1 MRRQLARQRAWG
13 LAGMLVR
20 RESAGTRTGLAWML
34 RWSTGTTRSARTM
47 GTAEATGDTGST
59 MWAGAT
65 EPTGSIHPAAAIR
78 SAETTG
84 DAGPAGTTSCAGT
97 AGTTSCAGTAGTTSC
112 AWTAGTTGRAE
123 PAGTTDRART
133 ARPRTRSELAR
144 QLNARQLSRAAGRW
158 LRTTVGTF
166 AVRRTGLFGEP
177 PGTARIYTPLTRRSP
192 GTRIAPR
199 TTRRQRPPLGQ
210 AGARCGDMSF
220 VFPARHPTLP
230 RCGRRRT
237 LWRSVATVVVV
248 VPMSGIIVAHHA
260 SCTRRNPRIPP
271 VR

>member
-1 MRRQLARQRAWG
+1 
-13 LAGMLVR
+13 
-20 RESAGTRTGLAWML
+20 
-34 RWSTGTTRSARTM
+34 M

-59 MWAGAT
+59 MRAGSTLRAGAT

-84 DAGPAGTTSCAGT
+84 DARPAGTTGRAGPAGTTSCAGPAGAT
-97 AGTTSCAGTAGTTSC
+97 SCAGPAGTTSCAGPAGTTSC
-112 AWTAGTTGRAE
+112 
-123 PAGTTDRART
+123 ART
-133 ARPRTRSELAR
+133 ARPRTRSELAG
-144 QLNARQLSRAAGRW
+144 QLDARQLSRAAGRW

-177 PGTARIYTPLTRRSP
+177 PGTARIHTPLTRRSP

-210 AGARCGDMSF
+210 AGARCGDVSF

>member
-1 MRRQLARQRAWG
+1 M
-13 LAGMLVR
+13 
-20 RESAGTRTGLAWML
+20 
-34 RWSTGTTRSARTM
+34 GTT
-47 GTAEATGDTGST
+47 EATGDTGST
-59 MWAGAT
+59 MRAGSTLWAGAT

-84 DAGPAGTTSCAGT
+84 DAGPAGTTGRARTAGTTSRAGT
-97 AGTTSCAGTAGTTSC
+97 AGTTSRARTAGTTSRARTAGTTSRARTAGTTSRAGTAGT
-112 AWTAGTTGRAE
+112 A
-123 PAGTTDRART
+123 DRART
-133 ARPRTRSELAR
+133 ARPRTRSDLAR
-144 QLNARQLSRAAGRW
+144 QLDARQLSRAAGWW
-158 LRTTVGTF
+158 LRTTVGAF
-166 AVRRTGLFGEP
+166 AVRRTGLFGVP
-177 PGTARIYTPLTRRSP
+177 AAGARIHTPLTRRSP

-199 TTRRQRPPLGQ
+199 TTWRQRPPLGQ
-210 AGARCGDMSF
+210 AGARCGDVSF